1 VRELAAPVSEDV
13 VKERGEKGKKKKKT
27 RKKEVNEKKRRRTP

>member
-13 VKERGEKGKKKKKT
+13 VKGRGEKGKKKKKT